1 MLPKTQEIKKMQ
13 SSFVL
18 IDSKT
23 KEIRTDGENQN
34 MLIFDSATLA
44 RRYLKKIS
52 DKHDRES
59 TELVEVTLRI
69 NKVT

>member
-1 MLPKTQEIKKMQ
+1 MK

-23 KEIRTDGENQN
+23 KQIRIDGENQN

-44 RRYLKKIS
+44 RRYLKRVA
-52 DKHDRES
+52 DKHDREN
-59 TELVEVTLRI
+59 TELVEVTLNI
-69 NKVT
+69 KKIA

>member
-1 MLPKTQEIKKMQ
+1 MQ

-23 KEIRTDGENQN
+23 KEIRIDGENQN
-34 MLIFDSATLA
+34 MLIFDTTTLA
-44 RRYLKKIS
+44 RRYLKKVS

-59 TELVEVTLRI
+59 TELVEVTLNI
-69 NKVT
+69 KKVT

>member
-34 MLIFDSATLA
+34 ML
-44 RRYLKKIS
+44 
-52 DKHDRES
+52 
-59 TELVEVTLRI
+59 VENEI
-69 NKVT
+69 KGSK

>member
-1 MLPKTQEIKKMQ
+1 MQ

-23 KEIRTDGENQN
+23 NQIRVDGENQN

-44 RRYLKKIS
+44 RRYLKKVA

-59 TELVEVTLRI
+59 TELVEVTLSI
-69 NKVT
+69 KKVT

>member
-1 MLPKTQEIKKMQ
+1 MQ

>member
-1 MLPKTQEIKKMQ
+1 MQ

-23 KEIRTDGENQN
+23 KEIRIDGENQN

-44 RRYLKKIS
+44 RRYLKKVS
-52 DKHDRES
+52 DKLDRES
-59 TELVEVTLRI
+59 TELVEVTLNI
-69 NKVT
+69 KKVT

>member
-1 MLPKTQEIKKMQ
+1 MLPKIQEFKRMQ

-23 KEIRTDGENQN
+23 KEIRIDGENQN
-34 MLIFDSATLA
+34 MLIFDTATLA
-44 RRYLKKIS
+44 RRYLKKVL

-59 TELVEVTLRI
+59 TELVEVTLNI
-69 NKVT
+69 KKVT

>member
-1 MLPKTQEIKKMQ
+1 MQ

-23 KEIRTDGENQN
+23 KEIRVDGENQN
-34 MLIFDSATLA
+34 MLIFDAETPA
-44 RRYLKKIS
+44 RRYLKKVS

-59 TELVEVTLRI
+59 TELVEVTLVI
-69 NKVT
+69 KKVT